1 MSATQP
7 NHTSSNVQ
15 ERLISAAFDLFMH
28 HDYNKVTTRQLAE
41 TANTSL
47 SSINYYFGDKQT
59 LYNEMVRQQFS
70 NIESALKSSFT
81 ENGGINFELL
91 MMSYH
96 EAHQKNPHFPA
107 FFTRILAFK
116 DGPGYLLLANILDH
130 KRELLGKMIASS
142 QRHQGMRDDVDLDV
156 LRIIMMSLSVFPYLI
171 RDVIHTGEQTDADD
185 ALMANIAHCAGELL
199 GSCLYKN

>member
-1 MSATQP
+1 MSTTRP
-7 NHTSSNVQ
+7 NRTSSNVQ

-47 SSINYYFGDKQT
+47 SSISYYFGDKQT

-70 NIESALKSSFT
+70 DIESALKSSFT
-81 ENGGINFELL
+81 ENGGLDFELL

-96 EAHQKNPHFPA
+96 EAHRNNPHFPA

-116 DGPGYLLLANILDH
+116 DGPGYLLLAKILDH
-130 KRELLGKMIASS
+130 KREVLGKMIASS
-142 QRHQGMRDDVDLDV
+142 QSHHGMREDVDLDV

-171 RDVIHTGEQTDADD
+171 RDVIHTGKQTDADD
-185 ALMANIAHCAGELL
+185 IFMTDIALCAGELL
-199 GSCLYKN
+199 NTCLYKN